1 MTTRPHWTLAAS
13 LISGAARVALG
24 VLWLIEG
31 VVKYRAGFGAA
42 DIQLVV
48 DSTASNSRVPWWFS
62 PIGGFMD
69 AAPELFGIVM
79 PALEVLLGI
88 LLIAGILTPLAA
100 FASIGTLM
108 LYWGADQLATQ
119 YPVMVVLSAVVLLAP
134 GAGRFGVDGWW
145 RHRRARVDAGT
156 AVAGDA
162 A

>member
-1 MTTRPHWTLAAS
+1 MTTRPHWALAAS
-13 LISGAARVALG
+13 LISGAARVAVG
-24 VLWLIEG
+24 VFWLIEG

-62 PIGGFMD
+62 PIRGFMD
-69 AAPELFGIVM
+69 AAPGLFGIVT

-119 YPVMVVLSAVVLLAP
+119 YPVMVVLSAVVLLVP

-145 RHRRARVDAGT
+145 RRPGRDVGGRT
-156 AVAGDA
+156 
-162 A
+162 